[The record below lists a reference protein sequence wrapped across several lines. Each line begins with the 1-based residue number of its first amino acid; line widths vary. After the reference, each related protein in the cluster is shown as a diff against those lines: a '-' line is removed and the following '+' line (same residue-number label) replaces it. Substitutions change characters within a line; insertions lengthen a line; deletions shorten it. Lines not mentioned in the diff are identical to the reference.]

1 MSYSICFKLSSS
13 IICLGSPE
21 PDDAQTWKQKLLNG
35 TDSLNLHI
43 NRIFGVGGN
52 FETKHH

>member
-21 PDDAQTWKQKLLNG
+21 PDDAQTWKQKLLN
-35 TDSLNLHI
+35 LHI
-43 NRIFGVGGN
+43 NRIFGGGGN